1 MAASCA
7 SKFDQIPDALWSRI
21 EPLLPIYQN
30 SCKGGRPRLSLRKVV
45 TGIVYVLRTGSQ
57 WKAMPREFG
66 SGSAVHSYFQEWT
79 QQGVFENLWREAL
92 LEYDDL
98 KGIDWE
104 WQSLDGAMNKAPLG
118 GEKNRK
124 KPDRSRENRR
134 QAFGVDRRSRRAVGG
149 GSGGGQCP
157 RPEAREGDTEQHSG
171 AAAEAVA
178 A

>member
-1 MAASCA
+1 MAASYA
-7 SKFDQIPDALWSRI
+7 SKFHQIPDALWNRI
-21 EPLLPIYQN
+21 EPLLPIYQR

-66 SGSAVHSYFQEWT
+66 SGSAIHAYFQEWA
-79 QQGVFENLWREAL
+79 QQGVFCELWREAL
-92 LEYDDL
+92 VEYDDL

-104 WQSLDGAMNKAPLG
+104 WQSLDGAMNKSPLG
-118 GEKNRK
+118 GEKNRE

-134 QAFGVDRRSRRAVGG
+134 EAFGADRWSRSSAGG
-149 GSGGGQCP
+149 CSGRGQCA
-157 RPEAREGDTEQHSG
+157 RPEAREGHAGQHSG
-171 AAAEAVA
+171 AASETIA